1 MEKKCAGL
9 SPSFSPLGI
18 WGISIGTSIGW
29 GSFIITCNT
38 YLQKSGILGTVF
50 GLLIGMGI
58 ILVITWNL
66 QYMIQTSPDAGG
78 VYTFERRVGGKD
90 LGFLALWFVLLGYFA
105 VLWANIT
112 AVPLFVRFFLGNA
125 FQFGFHYR
133 IFEYEVWM
141 GEVLLSVC
149 SIGLIG
155 LLCAKSSRLPNKIMI
170 AAALVFAAGF
180 IFCAVTAAVRHES
193 SFSYAPLYTENASA
207 VSQIIRI
214 AVISPWAY
222 IGFENVSHFSEE
234 YTFTAKRIRAI
245 LIWSVLITTV
255 LYLFVSLLSIS
266 AYPPE
271 YESWLDYIRDMG
283 NLDGVKAVPAFYA
296 AGHYLGRTG
305 VTILMFALFGVILTS
320 LIGNLLALSRVL
332 YAAGREGD
340 APVVLSELNQKGIP
354 HKAVC
359 AVVIVSMFIPLLG
372 RTAIG
377 WIVDV
382 TTLGASLIYGFISHA
397 VYRHAKQARRRLE
410 MITGI
415 AGVLLMTCFVMLVLI
430 PGLLPFNAMETESY
444 FLFVV
449 WSLLGLAYFRRLIRR
464 DRVNEHSQRIIV
476 WILFLFLVLFAAI
489 MCASRATEK
498 AADDAVQRIYLY
510 HQTHP
515 SGDMEESDAE
525 RELFLHEQAKQISS
539 INTLYSVVSLGVF
552 LLSALII
559 LNNYRDT
566 QLLGRQLTKAKET
579 ADRMSELA
587 TKDALTSVRN
597 KGGYDLYMKEL
608 QERID
613 RGELRELAIGI
624 FDCDDLKGVNDRN
637 GHDKGDE
644 YLKAASSLIC
654 SVFKRSPVFR
664 IGGDEFAAL
673 LMKEDYVRRA
683 ELMDLFFQECRNTSC
698 AAEHEWEQVCVSVG
712 IAAYD
717 PGTDANVFETAHRAD
732 KLMYGNK
739 RARKEQNIRQSHS
752 IRTAS

>member
-1 MEKKCAGL
+1 MKNRSGL
-9 SPSFSPLGI
+9 TPSFSPLGI
-18 WGISIGTSIGW
+18 WAISIGTSIGW

-58 ILVITWNL
+58 ILAITWNL
-66 QYMIQTSPDAGG
+66 QYMIQCNPDAGG

-112 AVPLFVRFFLGNA
+112 AVPLFARFFLGDA

-141 GEVLLSVC
+141 GEVLLSVS

-170 AAALVFAAGF
+170 AAALVFAVGF
-180 IFCAVTAAVRHES
+180 IFCAVTAVVRHDS
-193 SFSYAPLYTENASA
+193 SFSYAPLYTDDASA

-234 YTFTAKRIRAI
+234 YTFTSKRIRSI
-245 LIWSVLITTV
+245 LLWSVFATTI
-255 LYLFVSLLSIS
+255 LYLLVLLLSIS

-271 YESWLDYIRDMG
+271 YGSWLEYIRDMG
-283 NLDGVKAVPAFYA
+283 NLDGLKAVPAFYA
-296 AGHYLGRTG
+296 AEYYLGRTG
-305 VTILMFALFGVILTS
+305 VAILMFALFGVILTS

-340 APVVLSELNQKGIP
+340 APDVLSGLNRKGIP
-354 HKAVC
+354 YKAIY

-397 VYRHAKQARRRLE
+397 VYRHAKQAHRRME
-410 MITGI
+410 VITGA
-415 AGVLLMTCFVMLVLI
+415 AGVFLMVGFVMLILI

-444 FLFVV
+444 FLFIV
-449 WSLLGLAYFRRLIRR
+449 WSLLGLAYFRRIVRR
-464 DRVNEHSQRIIV
+464 DRFSEHNQRIIV
-476 WILFLFLVLFAAI
+476 WILFLFLVLFASS

-498 AADDAVQRIYLY
+498 AADDAVKRIYVY
-510 HQTHP
+510 HQEHP
-515 SGDMEESDAE
+515 SVDMEEDGAE
-525 RELFLHEQAKQISS
+525 REFFLHEQAKLISS
-539 INTLYSVVSLGVF
+539 TNTLYSVVSLGVF
-552 LLSALII
+552 FLSALII

-579 ADRMSELA
+579 ADRMSDLA

-613 RGELRELAIGI
+613 RGEVSELAIGI
-624 FDCDDLKGVNDRN
+624 FDCDDLKGINDRN

-664 IGGDEFAAL
+664 IGGDEFAVL
-673 LMKEDYVRRA
+673 LLKEDYVNRD
-683 ELMDLFFQECRNTSC
+683 ELLNLFFRKCKSISYT
-698 AAEHEWEQVCVSVG
+698 AENEWDQVLVSVG
-712 IAAYD
+712 IATYD
-717 PGTDANVFETAHRAD
+717 PETDANVFETVRHAD
-732 KLMYGNK
+732 KLMYDNK
-739 RARKEQNIRQSHS
+739 RARKEQNIR
-752 IRTAS
+752 

>member
-1 MEKKCAGL
+1 MEKKNCAGL
-9 SPSFSPLGI
+9 QPGFSPLGV
-18 WGISIGTSIGW
+18 WAISIGTGIGW

-38 YLQKSGILGTVF
+38 YLQKSGILGTAF

-58 ILVITWNL
+58 ILVITRNL
-66 QYMIQTSPDAGG
+66 QYMIQSSPDAGG
-78 VYTFERRVGGKD
+78 IYTFERRAGGKD

-112 AVPLFVRFFLGNA
+112 AVPLFARLFLGDT

-133 IFEYEVWM
+133 IFGYEVWM

-149 SIGLIG
+149 SIGPVG
-155 LLCAKSSRLPNKIMI
+155 LLCAHSSRLPNKIMI

-180 IFCAVTAAVRHES
+180 TFCAVTAAVRHGS
-193 SFSYAPLYTENASA
+193 SFSYAPLYTEDAGA

-234 YTFTAKRIRAI
+234 YTFNAKRIRAI
-245 LIWSVLITTV
+245 LTGSVLMITA

-271 YESWLDYIRDMG
+271 YGSWLGYIRDMG
-283 NLDGVKAVPAFYA
+283 NLAGLKAVPAFYA

-305 VTILMFALFGVILTS
+305 VVILMFALFGVILTS
-320 LIGNLLALSRVL
+320 LIGNLLALSRIL

-340 APVVLSELNQKGIP
+340 APAALSELNRKGIP
-354 HKAVC
+354 YKAVY
-359 AVVIVSMFIPLLG
+359 AVVIISVFIPLLG

-397 VYRHAKQARRRLE
+397 VYRHAKQERRRPE
-410 MITGI
+410 MMTGI
-415 AGVLLMTCFVMLVLI
+415 AGVLLMTCYVMLVLI

-444 FLFVV
+444 FLFIV
-449 WSLLGLAYFRRLIRR
+449 WSLLGLAYFRRLVRR
-464 DRVNEHSQRIIV
+464 DRVSEHSQRIIV
-476 WILFLFLVLFAAI
+476 WILFLFLILFASI

-498 AADDAVQRIYLY
+498 AADDAVKRIYLY
-510 HQTHP
+510 HQDHP
-515 SGDMEESDAE
+515 SADIEEAEAE
-525 RELFLHEQAKQISS
+525 RELFLHEQAKQITGT
-539 INTLYSVVSLGVF
+539 NTLYSVVSLGVF
-552 LLSALII
+552 LLSVLII

-566 QLLGRQLTKAKET
+566 ELLGRQLTKAREK

-587 TKDALTSVRN
+587 TRDALTSVRN
-597 KGGYDLYMKEL
+597 KGGYDLHMKEL
-608 QERID
+608 QEKID
-613 RGELRELAIGI
+613 HGEVRELAIGI

-654 SVFKRSPVFR
+654 GTFKRSPVFR
-664 IGGDEFAAL
+664 TGGDEFAVL
-673 LMKEDYVRRA
+673 LLKEDFAKRA
-683 ELMDLFFQECRNTSC
+683 ELLDLFFRECKDISRK
-698 AAEHEWEQVCVSVG
+698 AENEWNRVCVSAG

-717 PGTDANVFETAHRAD
+717 PGTDENIYETARRAD
-732 KLMYGNK
+732 KLMYENK
-739 RARKEQNIRQSHS
+739 RARKDRNIRGP
-752 IRTAS
+752 AAP